1 VRPADRIETADRVKF
16 AASAEAALTCGWQYG
31 VVAGWQP
38 HVMTTLDTLSAQR
51 RPLSDPLGLTEVLLA
66 AVTGGPVRFADLVA
80 AACYPAV
87 ARAFAI
93 GLIWRRVLAI
103 DLAEPFG
110 DGSLVWRGAAWGG
123 R

>member
-1 VRPADRIETADRVKF
+1 MV
-16 AASAEAALTCGWQYG
+16 G
-31 VVAGWQP
+31 GWQP

-51 RPLSDPLGLTEVLLA
+51 RPLSDPLGLARELLLA
-66 AVTGGPVRFADLVA
+66 AAAGGPVRFADLVA
-80 AACYPAV
+80 ATCYPAV

-93 GLIWRRVLAI
+93 HLIWHRALAI

-110 DGSLVWRGAAWGG
+110 DSSLVWHSAAWSG